1 MRNKI
6 IFLAMALLS
15 FAYTSKAESVKI
27 DDFTIT
33 AGETATVTLDL
44 TNTRTDLTAF
54 SLTLQ
59 LPEGI
64 TLVEAVATDR
74 YTGQI
79 VVGNPAPNEYNICG
93 IQLGLETITG
103 KSGALVTL
111 TLKAADNVK
120 PGEYTGTISDVD
132 FITTARQH
140 VRPVNSTFKV
150 TVEKGTAAL
159 LGDANDDGLINM
171 SDVSTIINYVLG
183 KNPTPFSFINA
194 DCTGD
199 GLINMSDVTSIIN
212 IILGK

>member
-27 DDFTIT
+27 ADFTIT

-74 YTGQI
+74 YAGEI

-103 KSGALVTL
+103 KSGALITL
-111 TLKAADNVK
+111 TLKAADNVR

-132 FITTARQH
+132 FITTGRQH
-140 VRPVNSTFKV
+140 VRPVNYTFKV

-159 LGDANDDGLINM
+159 LGDANDDSLINM
-171 SDVSTIINYVLG
+171 SDVTTIINYVLA
-183 KNPTPFSFINA
+183 KNPTPFNFINA
-194 DCTGD
+194 DCNGD
-199 GLINMSDVTSIIN
+199 GLINMSDVTGVIN